1 MSQLIEELE
10 SIKKNLLY
18 EGYSLDDKCVKVIDK
33 HMMSNKEKTHFLL
46 LIEIVEKSNLSTA
59 TIASKMQISQGAL
72 SQIVNNKSNFTA
84 YYDKLFM
91 NFQKDFWNEY
101 EILAYQLSKAVPEK
115 RLMYH
120 KKIAELLR
128 KTPTKKTI
136 D

>member
-10 SIKKNLLY
+10 SIKNSLLS
-18 EGYSLDDKCVKVIDK
+18 EGYSLDDKCVKIIDK
-33 HMMSNKEKTHFLL
+33 YMVSNKEKPHFELL
-46 LIEIVEKSNLSTA
+46 TEIVEKSNLSTA